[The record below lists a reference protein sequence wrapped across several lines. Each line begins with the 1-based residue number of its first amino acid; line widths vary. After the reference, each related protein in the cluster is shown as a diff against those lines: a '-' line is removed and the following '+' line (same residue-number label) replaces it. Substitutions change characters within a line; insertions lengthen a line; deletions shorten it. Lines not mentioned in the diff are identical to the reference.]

1 MISLNSLRLLACL
14 YLALNFENLNK
25 ITNVL
30 IMLDQ
35 KKKDTGVCGWIVPP
49 VVNVKWFFKLLKWNE
64 LLLQVQM
71 QCAARRQS
79 P

>member
-35 KKKDTGVCGWIVPP
+35 KKKDTGVCG
-49 VVNVKWFFKLLKWNE
+49 
-64 LLLQVQM
+64 
-71 QCAARRQS
+71 
-79 P
+79 